1 MVSPVAPH
9 DLLVLR
15 EPQALRYAAR
25 HPPTWV
31 ASALQR
37 APLVVVRRA
46 PAMGDHLPV
55 GIRGQNR
62 SERCAAFLPVGAC
75 GTRIAPEDLVATQA
89 WTQNK
94 RLREIGAIHALAEIG
109 PYLLAS
115 GLCWGPTGS
124 VGFEL
129 ASGVP
134 TATTTSDLD
143 VVIRAPQP
151 LAWQT
156 AEALLTHL
164 GEASARLDVQIETP
178 CGALALAEYVR
189 RGPYGQAALLVRT
202 SAGPGWV
209 DDPWQSTTPEGTTW
223 RGEGV

>member
-1 MVSPVAPH
+1 MVQRTHAGRAIRSM
-9 DLLVLR
+9 LR
-15 EPQALRYAAR
+15 LWNCHGSRQEE
-25 HPPTWV
+25 
-31 ASALQR
+31 
-37 APLVVVRRA
+37 
-46 PAMGDHLPV
+46 
-55 GIRGQNR
+55 NR
-62 SERCAAFLPVGAC
+62 E
-75 GTRIAPEDLVATQA
+75 IAPIL
-89 WTQNK
+89 
-94 RLREIGAIHALAEIG
+94 
-109 PYLLAS
+109 PLLQAS

-129 ASGVP
+129 ASGIP
-134 TATTTSDLD
+134 TATITSDLD
-143 VVIRAPQP
+143 VVIHAPQP

-209 DDPWQSTTPEGTTW
+209 DDPWQSTTPEGTPW
-223 RGEGV
+223 RGAGG